1 MGSASSRDPGTAR
14 FGVEG
19 EGGDGGPSGWETG
32 PGPNRPALSPPPPPA
47 EPRVAV
53 RWQTWGVRRED
64 GVGNRAG
71 KFSRRQRG
79 ERGRERPHPQRGVS
93 RGHAA
98 PTPCPVW
105 GRTVTAAPATARRC
119 VTPPAAE
126 RRRRGT
132 KLRSR
137 CQPEP
142 PPPPHPGL
150 GQLRSG
156 EPRSSQRSS
165 AQVSV
170 LHSPAP
176 SCKAL
181 CCGVGGTE
189 RPGVTAGNRGMQRR
203 KCSQQRGC
211 GHAEPGD
218 AGWGCILGACVCKT
232 CRERRWERGLAGNR
246 NWGSWTS
253 PAASTPCQR
262 NGSGF
267 SKRVLYLER
276 IDTRHAFPAP
286 GTRAGDVDPNPLQL
300 GHDGAKTSA
309 SCPRGRA
316 GSLREVLGKSCAI
329 WPVLGRHG
337 AGYALMSKGEGRKQR
352 ARVEKT
358 QFAT

>member
-1 MGSASSRDPGTAR
+1 M
-14 FGVEG
+14 
-19 EGGDGGPSGWETG
+19 
-32 PGPNRPALSPPPPPA
+32 
-47 EPRVAV
+47 
-53 RWQTWGVRRED
+53 
-64 GVGNRAG
+64 
-71 KFSRRQRG
+71 
-79 ERGRERPHPQRGVS
+79 
-93 RGHAA
+93 
-98 PTPCPVW
+98 
-105 GRTVTAAPATARRC
+105 
-119 VTPPAAE
+119 
-126 RRRRGT
+126 
-132 KLRSR
+132 
-137 CQPEP
+137 
-142 PPPPHPGL
+142 
-150 GQLRSG
+150 
-156 EPRSSQRSS
+156 
-165 AQVSV
+165 
-170 LHSPAP
+170 HSPAP
-176 SCKAL
+176 SCKAS